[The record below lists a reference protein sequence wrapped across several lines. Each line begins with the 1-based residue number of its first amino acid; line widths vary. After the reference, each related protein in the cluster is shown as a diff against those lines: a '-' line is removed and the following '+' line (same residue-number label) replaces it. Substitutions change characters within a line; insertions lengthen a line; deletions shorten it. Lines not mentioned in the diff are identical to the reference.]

1 MCYVLLYV
9 VYVLCT
15 TVLCVYTCSVCVID
29 ILNVQPYQ
37 RVLDLWREMYIYV
50 CVCNEWHM
58 HARSRTPHMHARVR
72 GRLFSEMR
80 WKNAVRVL
88 NVDNRELYEF
98 LRSLKFKE
106 KLLQLYLQPIYP
118 I

>member
-1 MCYVLLYV
+1 
-9 VYVLCT
+9 
-15 TVLCVYTCSVCVID
+15 
-29 ILNVQPYQ
+29 
-37 RVLDLWREMYIYV
+37 
-50 CVCNEWHM
+50 
-58 HARSRTPHMHARVR
+58 MHARVR

-80 WKNAVRVL
+80 RKNAVRVL
-88 NVDNRELYEF
+88 KVDNRELYEF